1 MKNRNL
7 RKKRRNKIT
16 FEVIPTIDI
25 MMVLVLFFSVAAFLP
40 QVQNQIET
48 KLPRASNTQK
58 AKEALVVNIDNK
70 GNLSVQEK
78 TVSKNELLNELK
90 IRLEKDNTQPLL
102 LSADVNTRYE
112 KVIEVLEIIKKTGSD
127 QVGLVTE

>member
-1 MKNRNL
+1 MKTRNL
-7 RKKRRNKIT
+7 RKKHKNKIT

-90 IRLEKDNTQPLL
+90 TRLEKDNTQPLL

-112 KVIEVLEIIKKTGSD
+112 KVVEILEIIKKTGSD

>member
-1 MKNRNL
+1 MKIRNS
-7 RKKRRNKIT
+7 RKKRRNKIS

-90 IRLEKDNTQPLL
+90 TRLEKDNTQPLL

-112 KVIEVLEIIKKTGSD
+112 KVVEILEIIKKTGSD

>member
-1 MKNRNL
+1 
-7 RKKRRNKIT
+7 
-16 FEVIPTIDI
+16 

-90 IRLEKDNTQPLL
+90 TRLEKDNTQPLL

-112 KVIEVLEIIKKTGSD
+112 KVVEILEIIKKTGSD